1 MSDKGLES
9 RTDKEIYQHNKK
21 TTQFL
26 RAKILNISI

>member
-9 RTDKEIYQHNKK
+9 RTYEEIYQHSKK

-26 RAKILNISI
+26 RAKI